1 MQEENGESL
10 LPSLTTYIQNIRLSY
25 VIVNVGRNKHY
36 NLVGNVGREQTRRDG
51 GTVPVARQMAPCLAP
66 RRHGAILC
74 RSWPWH
80 AGHHVTGLY
89 LFRTSDMN

>member
-36 NLVGNVGREQTRRDG
+36 NLVGNVGREQSHCDLFIFVG
-51 GTVPVARQMAPCLAP
+51 
-66 RRHGAILC
+66 ILC
-74 RSWPWH
+74 RYHRKNS
-80 AGHHVTGLY
+80 GRCEMQKV
-89 LFRTSDMN
+89 